1 MQPIYI
7 LMVGS
12 ADARTAF
19 LSVLLDLPETQ
30 VQHYNYGR
38 FVSNDGLPVYL
49 FSGAN
54 YQTSI
59 IGYWNGLDYGMGYYR
74 VSPQGP
80 FIPHLGAIVLVEV
93 DKPET
98 YRECRS
104 NLAFLRYNLGDAPT
118 VVMAKLPRTADAMS
132 IEDIRTAVKLDDG
145 IPIFPFITDDRA
157 SAVQAM
163 WKLLDFIPEWTD
175 VS

>member
-7 LMVGS
+7 LMVGR
-12 ADARTAF
+12 AEARTAF

-59 IGYWNGLDYGMGYYR
+59 IGYWNGLDYGMGYYV
-74 VSPQGP
+74 VSLQDP
-80 FIPHLGAIVLVEV
+80 FVPHLGGIVLVEV

-98 YRECRS
+98 YRECRTHWMY
-104 NLAFLRYNLGDAPT
+104 LRYNLGDAPT

-145 IPIFPFITDDRA
+145 IPIFPFIADDRT

-163 WKLLDFIPEWTD
+163 WKLLDLIQESMD
-175 VS
+175 D